1 MEPWLLFKSV
11 QLLFL
16 VLNSWYK
23 STQLR
28 GRYNKNK
35 ERSTTKLASW
45 RKRWHGKG
53 PYYGL
58 SRAADKQPRAFPRTS
73 AFQKAARILSFKST
87 LLIPTVSTNTFH
99 ATYLLLCLSCYHVLT
114 SSEAPSVC
122 LLDKLLTLWNVAHV
136 YSCCLLK
143 TNFRNMIEI
152 FGCFIKKDPWEY
164 SQYVSHGISKCS
176 SCFPFLLA
184 TCLEKVFALINALSR
199 RTSVGI
205 ETAQRKDSAPPP
217 LPLPPPHFFRKK
229 TCQAKHAP
237 ISCIS

>member
-1 MEPWLLFKSV
+1 MRLIYYCVFHVTMFSPVAKLHLCVSWINFSLCETSPMFK
-11 QLLFL
+11 
-16 VLNSWYK
+16 
-23 STQLR
+23 
-28 GRYNKNK
+28 
-35 ERSTTKLASW
+35 
-45 RKRWHGKG
+45 
-53 PYYGL
+53 
-58 SRAADKQPRAFPRTS
+58 
-73 AFQKAARILSFKST
+73 
-87 LLIPTVSTNTFH
+87 
-99 ATYLLLCLSCYHVLT
+99 
-114 SSEAPSVC
+114 
-122 LLDKLLTLWNVAHV
+122 V

-199 RTSVGI
+199 RTSVGT

-217 LPLPPPHFFRKK
+217 LPLPPSHFFRKK

>member
-1 MEPWLLFKSV
+1 
-11 QLLFL
+11 
-16 VLNSWYK
+16 
-23 STQLR
+23 
-28 GRYNKNK
+28 
-35 ERSTTKLASW
+35 
-45 RKRWHGKG
+45 
-53 PYYGL
+53 
-58 SRAADKQPRAFPRTS
+58 
-73 AFQKAARILSFKST
+73 
-87 LLIPTVSTNTFH
+87 
-99 ATYLLLCLSCYHVLT
+99 
-114 SSEAPSVC
+114 
-122 LLDKLLTLWNVAHV
+122 
-136 YSCCLLK
+136 
-143 TNFRNMIEI
+143 MIEI

-217 LPLPPPHFFRKK
+217 LPLPPAHFFRKK